1 MKRQRT
7 LAFFAL
13 AGAMA
18 LPALAGEV
26 LKPRDLTP
34 VTWMKA
40 ATHPPVGQV
49 RQEVR
54 ELRRRL

>member
-13 AGAMA
+13 AAAMA
-18 LPALAGEV
+18 FPALAGDEI
-26 LKPRDLTP
+26 KPRDLTP

-40 ATHPPVGQV
+40 ATHPPAGQV
-49 RQEVR
+49 LQEVR